1 MSFVFIKECGRHRAE
16 EGERVWGGRK
26 LGEVVKG
33 GRVLHTNGRVE
44 GCLKFK
50 RLHANEID
58 FYEYSMVATILGTPT
73 HTHTTHTQ
81 TPTQLVTQLAV
92 YREIC
97 S

>member
-73 HTHTTHTQ
+73 HTTHTQ